1 MEGTTQR
8 LCLVN
13 IDLRTDRKVSSKH
26 PCTVIFGQCDVSLVR
41 IEDAQEAAVTPEE
54 VNFL

>member
-13 IDLRTDRKVSSKH
+13 IDLRIDRKVLSKRS
-26 PCTVIFGQCDVSLVR
+26 CTVMFGQCDVSLVR
-41 IEDAQEAAVTPEE
+41 IEGAREAEVTSEE